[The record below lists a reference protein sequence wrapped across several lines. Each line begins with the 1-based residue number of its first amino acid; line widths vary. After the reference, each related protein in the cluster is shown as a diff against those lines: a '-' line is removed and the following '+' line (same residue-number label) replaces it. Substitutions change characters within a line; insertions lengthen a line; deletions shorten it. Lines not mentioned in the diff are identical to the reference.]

1 MHRLVHIV
9 VGTLMLAGIAESA
22 AAASWRLAQPA
33 GETITLTVTNTVIH
47 IVTRDRRI
55 EIPVAQVQSLHVTTR
70 YLDPFEKWE
79 SWQPEGHDRRA
90 PSPALDAIADN
101 GGEGVI
107 LLLGAIVVVLA
118 FWVEFRFAPPFWVHA
133 VLWPVVTVPLA
144 VLLMR
149 PAKAALVALQFRH
162 RATEMGL

>member
-1 MHRLVHIV
+1 VPQPAASLLRVA
-9 VGTLMLAGIAESA
+9 LAGRCPRCGQG
-22 AAASWRLAQPA
+22 RLFR
-33 GETITLTVTNTVIH
+33 GLLDV
-47 IVTRDRRI
+47 RDRC
-55 EIPVAQVQSLHVTTR
+55 EVCG
-70 YLDPFEKWE
+70 LDLRE
-79 SWQPEGHDRRA
+79 HDA
-90 PSPALDAIADN
+90 GDGAVV
-101 GGEGVI
+101 GVI